1 MPDSLDPP
9 PPPPASRQ
17 QRIHATL
24 HAAFAPSRLD
34 LIDESAQHAGHH
46 GVREA
51 GYDQGESHF
60 ALRIA
65 AASLQNLSRLEQH
78 RRINQAV
85 AAEFAS
91 GLHALRI
98 TVLRDETPSTTVN
111 C

>member
-1 MPDSLDPP
+1 MPDSLDRPP
-9 PPPPASRQ
+9 QPASRQ

-24 HAAFAPSRLD
+24 HAAFAPSHLE
-34 LIDESAQHAGHH
+34 LIDESAQHAGHQ

-51 GYDQGESHF
+51 GHDGGESHF

-98 TVLRDETPSTTVN
+98 TVLRDEKPSTTIN
-111 C
+111 P